1 MKPVVAI
8 VGRPNVGKST
18 LFNKIVKER
27 ASIVEDTPGVTR
39 DRLYRDAEWLDK
51 KFLLVDTGGLEP
63 DTEDYI
69 LSKVKMQA
77 EVAMDEADCII
88 FVVDGR
94 AGVTTIDTMVA
105 DILRRKNKP
114 VILTVNKIDN
124 TREQNDQIYE
134 FYALGFDKM
143 VAVSA
148 EHTKNI
154 GDLLDAVVEN
164 IKDIEEAEEAEG
176 LKVAIIGRP
185 NVGKSSLV
193 NKLLGEERVIVSPI
207 AGTTRDAIDTAMM
220 YNESKFVLIDT
231 AGIRR
236 KSKVE
241 ESLEYYSVLKAIK
254 SIKRAD
260 IVFLMIDGIEKITE
274 QDKKIAGLA
283 FEEKKPV
290 IIVINKWDI
299 VEKDTHTMKKYSEEA
314 KNELIF
320 LSFAPV
326 MFCSAKTGQRVLNL
340 LDRAV
345 ELNKEYHKRIST
357 GLLNQVMR
365 EAILLHSPPTRKGKV
380 IKINYITQAKEAPPK
395 FILFANYPDAV
406 HFSYLRY
413 LENKIRESFGFDG
426 VPIEFIINEKNDKGE

>member
-27 ASIVEDTPGVTR
+27 AAITEDTPGVTR

-63 DTEDYI
+63 DTDDFI

-77 EVAMDEADCII
+77 EVAMDEADCIV

-94 AGVTTIDTMVA
+94 AGVTTVDTMIA
-105 DILRRKNKP
+105 DTLRRKNKP
-114 VILTVNKIDN
+114 VILTINKIDN
-124 TREQNDQIYE
+124 TKEQDSQIYE
-134 FYALGFDKM
+134 FYGLGFDKM
-143 VAVSA
+143 IAVSA

-164 IKDIEEAEEAEG
+164 IREVEDKPEEEG
-176 LKVAIIGRP
+176 LKIAIIGRP

-193 NKLLGEERVIVSPI
+193 NKLLGEERVIVSNI
-207 AGTTRDAIDTAMM
+207 AGTTRDAIDTAMT
-220 YNESKFVLIDT
+220 YNENKFVLIDT

-260 IVFLMIDGIEKITE
+260 VVCLMIDGVEKITE

-290 IIVINKWDI
+290 IIVMNKWDI
-299 VEKDTHTMKKYSEEA
+299 VEKDTSTMKKYSEEA

-326 MFCSAKTGQRVLNL
+326 MFVSAKTGQRVLTL
-340 LDRAV
+340 LDKAV

-380 IKINYITQAKEAPPK
+380 VKINYITQAKEAPPK
-395 FILFANYPDAV
+395 FILFANYPDSV

-426 VPIEFIINEKNDKGE
+426 VPIEFIINEKNE